1 MKRIGIFSIIVLL
14 FVPTISLAAGSS
26 CSVKGYTV
34 LTINGVFTD
43 ENGAKK
49 NSDSLKFNLGDKYK
63 EEKLTVDYLLNPS
76 HLGGAGD
83 ILKSAYQKLFDQE
96 IVDDYDLREMLKAA
110 SEKVTTQKLLLVA
123 HSQGNFYANSF
134 YDTVVGK
141 DGGVPTQSIG
151 VYSVA
156 NPAGRVAGNGRW
168 LTSDTDKVIARLV
181 ARTPF
186 KKIMPPNV
194 HIDLAGSSD
203 PSGHGFSEVY
213 LKYEGARMIAG
224 IEASLSGLTPSSSN
238 DLAQSCLN
246 PPKLTIVHK
255 VEGALLAVADP
266 VSEGVRDSVVLTA
279 KVAAKTAT
287 LAYEAAALAAKTG
300 AKVVVAV
307 YQAGKFVGAK
317 TVDATASAISSA
329 LRAVSLAGGSSA
341 LLAGVTA
348 AESGSGIS
356 SVDTPAPVPL
366 QPTPTIPPKNEK
378 PATPLPAGPSEVK
391 AAVTSPRIVL
401 LRVSA
406 PASIPVL
413 ELIHEAELEE
423 EATSTASS
431 VELSALPAPVVSV
444 SQCATSLASAGCLLA
459 TTTVRFEWSPVVG
472 ASWYAVSRN
481 GTYATTTDTTFNVT
495 TPDFSDYT
503 FDISAVPIDTGLQLS
518 SATTTT
524 TVSIAT
530 IPVAINEIAWMGTLA
545 NTADE
550 WIELK
555 NNSSRAIDLSGW
567 TLSADDG
574 APSIVLSGTLA
585 AHGYAIVERT
595 DDRTIADVTAHTVY
609 TGALS
614 NSGEVLA
621 LSHSGITYDRIPSIS
636 GGSWAGGSNSSTEK
650 ETMERYNSLL
660 SGDSASNWGT
670 HLTFTNNGTDAG
682 GNAIAGTPGAR
693 NSRALLFNGGRDVES
708 DLTLSSNG
716 FYYAIV
722 ETIEVSAS
730 STLSIGPG
738 VVIKFVEHE
747 NWWEN
752 PDLEIYGVM
761 RAEGT
766 ALNPIVFETLSGTHI
781 GNIVFDGG
789 VGTSTLAHVSIEN
802 IEGIEV
808 DDGAAL
814 EAAHVELI
822 GSESGIVVEESSF
835 TGQDLYIASTTNE
848 RAFFYDG
855 STVSISSST
864 ITHVFESD
872 AVGVYDSH
880 LIIASSTVSHVED
893 GDGVGLYDSTASIS
907 DSSIIDVEDGDGIAV
922 YDSTLQLASS
932 TIAGVHSGNGV
943 SSSFSTITIAS
954 STLSGIVEDGVSLFH
969 SDAHISNTTISGG
982 SSEDVGVN
990 ISGGTTVI
998 ESSVISGFTEGAGVD
1013 IWNPATPVQIS
1024 NTEITGN
1031 AEGVRADEADSVV
1044 ITPESLVHDNGT
1056 TPADNIVVEE

>member
-1 MKRIGIFSIIVLL
+1 MSWFNFKKFKIIVIVSLWLLFPVGIFAQTNEVNCSPVGYSI
-14 FVPTISLAAGSS
+14 F
-26 CSVKGYTV
+26 
-34 LTINGVFTD
+34 TINGIFAN
-43 ENGAKK
+43 EEKASK
-49 NSDSLKFNLGDKYK
+49 NRDKLWEILPPSLNNQPITVNYLHNETHIAGLGD
-63 EEKLTVDYLLNPS
+63 LTMS
-76 HLGGAGD
+76 F
-83 ILKSAYQKLFDQE
+83 YQKIFDYE
-96 IVDDYDLREMLKAA
+96 AVNDYDLVEMLKDA
-110 SEKVTTQKLLLVA
+110 SEKVKTQKLLLVA

-266 VSEGVRDSVVLTA
+266 VSDGVRDSVVLTA

-444 SQCATSLASAGCLLA
+444 SQCATSLASA
-459 TTTVRFEWSPVVG
+459 
-472 ASWYAVSRN
+472 
-481 GTYATTTDTTFNVT
+481 
-495 TPDFSDYT
+495 
-503 FDISAVPIDTGLQLS
+503 
-518 SATTTT
+518 
-524 TVSIAT
+524 
-530 IPVAINEIAWMGTLA
+530 
-545 NTADE
+545 
-550 WIELK
+550 
-555 NNSSRAIDLSGW
+555 
-567 TLSADDG
+567 
-574 APSIVLSGTLA
+574 
-585 AHGYAIVERT
+585 
-595 DDRTIADVTAHTVY
+595 
-609 TGALS
+609 
-614 NSGEVLA
+614 
-621 LSHSGITYDRIPSIS
+621 
-636 GGSWAGGSNSSTEK
+636 
-650 ETMERYNSLL
+650 
-660 SGDSASNWGT
+660 
-670 HLTFTNNGTDAG
+670 
-682 GNAIAGTPGAR
+682 
-693 NSRALLFNGGRDVES
+693 
-708 DLTLSSNG
+708 
-716 FYYAIV
+716 
-722 ETIEVSAS
+722 
-730 STLSIGPG
+730 
-738 VVIKFVEHE
+738 
-747 NWWEN
+747 
-752 PDLEIYGVM
+752 
-761 RAEGT
+761 
-766 ALNPIVFETLSGTHI
+766 
-781 GNIVFDGG
+781 
-789 VGTSTLAHVSIEN
+789 
-802 IEGIEV
+802 
-808 DDGAAL
+808 
-814 EAAHVELI
+814 
-822 GSESGIVVEESSF
+822 
-835 TGQDLYIASTTNE
+835 
-848 RAFFYDG
+848 
-855 STVSISSST
+855 
-864 ITHVFESD
+864 
-872 AVGVYDSH
+872 
-880 LIIASSTVSHVED
+880 
-893 GDGVGLYDSTASIS
+893 
-907 DSSIIDVEDGDGIAV
+907 
-922 YDSTLQLASS
+922 
-932 TIAGVHSGNGV
+932 
-943 SSSFSTITIAS
+943 
-954 STLSGIVEDGVSLFH
+954 
-969 SDAHISNTTISGG
+969 
-982 SSEDVGVN
+982 
-990 ISGGTTVI
+990 
-998 ESSVISGFTEGAGVD
+998 
-1013 IWNPATPVQIS
+1013 
-1024 NTEITGN
+1024 
-1031 AEGVRADEADSVV
+1031 
-1044 ITPESLVHDNGT
+1044 
-1056 TPADNIVVEE
+1056 